1 MRLEWTRD
9 LETGVGAIDD
19 DHRLIIE
26 FYNRIYHHYTIGA
39 DILVLERA
47 IADFR
52 LLFSLH
58 CLREENFMIEV
69 GYPDFE
75 SHARE
80 HETMIRLLDTFIED
94 QVERAVS
101 CQRIAFLV
109 LQWLSS
115 HLEGADRR
123 LAGFAKQPV
132 LVRES
137 AIQRMGHK
145 AHY

>member
-1 MRLEWTRD
+1 MRLEWTRG
-9 LETGVGAIDD
+9 LETGVGAIDE

-26 FYNRIYHHYTIGA
+26 FYNRIYHYYTIDA
-39 DILVLERA
+39 DILMLERA

-52 LLFSLH
+52 LLFALH
-58 CLREENFMIEV
+58 FLKEENFMIEV

-80 HETMIRLLDTFIED
+80 HETMIRLLDKFIED
-94 QVERAVS
+94 QGDREVA

-132 LVRES
+132 LVREL
-137 AIQRMGHK
+137 AIQRMGHE

>member
-1 MRLEWTRD
+1 M
-9 LETGVGAIDD
+9 ETGVDAIDS

-26 FYNRIYHHYTIGA
+26 FYNRIYYFYSSDA
-39 DILVLERA
+39 DVLMLERA
-47 IADFR
+47 VSDFK

-58 CLREENFMIEV
+58 FLREENFMIEI

-80 HETMIRLLDTFIED
+80 HETMNKLLNSFAECEFSKGE
-94 QVERAVS
+94 V
-101 CQRIAFLV
+101 CQKIAFLV

-123 LAGFAKQPV
+123 LAAFTKHQPV
-132 LVRES
+132 LRDS
-137 AIQRMGHK
+137 GNPLSCRK
-145 AHY
+145 ASC